1 MDWKSR
7 FKTPAIGR
15 IRSKEECF
23 FGGEEEFFFSSN
35 VTMVSSEMVS
45 LVNNVVR
52 IIFLWYIVIE
62 ICFLR
67 CMFNVGY

>member
-45 LVNNVVR
+45 EKE
-52 IIFLWYIVIE
+52 F
-62 ICFLR
+62 
-67 CMFNVGY
+67 GK

>member
-23 FGGEEEFFFSSN
+23 FGEEEFFFSSN
-35 VTMVSSEMVS
+35 VTMVSSEIVS
-45 LVNNVVR
+45 EKE
-52 IIFLWYIVIE
+52 FDK
-62 ICFLR
+62 
-67 CMFNVGY
+67 

>member
-15 IRSKEECF
+15 IRSKKECF
-23 FGGEEEFFFSSN
+23 FDGEEEFFFSSN

-45 LVNNVVR
+45 EKE
-52 IIFLWYIVIE
+52 F
-62 ICFLR
+62 
-67 CMFNVGY
+67 GK